1 MKIYFKFIILF
12 ALFLNFSY
20 AKNISFDFLNNLPR
34 STSKDYYIWKYLD
47 NNITTKQA
55 YILMSQVYNMNKKLF
70 IKFAK
75 KINNPNYKKILKCYK
90 MKPNEF
96 FKSDADCI
104 KIGFSIYDATKISK
118 QKLKIIENI
127 EQNKYPNFY
136 QSLRIISDKNPF
148 KKLMKSNK
156 DIFFK
161 VFNKVGSAYREKY
174 FNHTIP
180 KNKLKDLISDKK
192 FNQTIKLIV
201 TNPKLNYLQ
210 KSLLNINSNK
220 LDANSIFFLGLN
232 ALRFNQNKKA
242 LKYFKQAKIKYYFR
256 FDKDKVL
263 FWQYLITKNKDY
275 LQKLSKSFE
284 INIYSLYAS
293 ELLSIPYKKV
303 ISNLHCENIKPH
315 ENIKNPFAW
324 LHLLNKIDKK
334 ETNLTKMAK
343 NFKSCKELPYKAF
356 VLTKLNYKN
365 NYFIMPYKKYINNY
379 NNDEKALIYAIGR
392 QESRFIPSS
401 ISSSYALGIMQ
412 FMPFLAKATAKQK
425 KIKDF
430 DLDMMFDP
438 KISYTFSANYINYLK
453 KHLNNP
459 LLIAYAYNGGIGF
472 TKRLLKEGFFK
483 KGKYEPFL
491 SMELIPYD
499 ESKRYAKK
507 VLANYIIY
515 KKLLGK
521 PIKITTLFQKLQTS
535 L

>member
-1 MKIYFKFIILF
+1 MRIYFKFIILF
-12 ALFLNFSY
+12 VLFLSFSY
-20 AKNISFDFLNNLPR
+20 AKNISFASLNNLPR

-55 YILMSQVYNMNKKLF
+55 YALMSQVYNMNKKLF

-75 KINNPNYKKILKCYK
+75 RINKPIYKKILKCYE
-90 MKPNEF
+90 MKPNDF

-136 QSLRIISDKNPF
+136 QSLQIISDKKPF

-161 VFNKVGSAYREKY
+161 VFNQVGSVYREKY
-174 FNHTIP
+174 FNHIIP
-180 KNKLKDLISDKK
+180 KNKLKDLISDKR
-192 FNQTIKLIV
+192 FNQTIQLIM
-201 TNPKLNYLQ
+201 TDPKLNYLQ
-210 KSLLNINSNK
+210 KSLLNINSSK
-220 LDANSIFFLGLN
+220 LYANSIFFLGLN
-232 ALRFNQNKKA
+232 ALKFNQNKKA
-242 LKYFKQAKIKYYFR
+242 LKYLKQAKRKYYFR

-263 FWQYLITKNKDY
+263 FWQYLITKNKNY

-293 ELLSIPYKKV
+293 ELLSIPHKKV
-303 ISNLHCENIKPH
+303 ISNLYCKNIKPH
-315 ENIKNPFAW
+315 ENIKNPFVW
-324 LHLLNKIDKK
+324 LRLLNQIDNKD
-334 ETNLTKMAK
+334 TNLTKMVK

-365 NYFIMPYKKYINNY
+365 DYFIMPYKKYINNL
-379 NNDEKALIYAIGR
+379 NINTKALIYAIGR

-425 KIKDF
+425 KIKNF
-430 DLDMMFDP
+430 DLDMMFNP
-438 KISYTFSANYINYLK
+438 KISYTFSINYIKYLK
-453 KHLNNP
+453 KHLKNP

-491 SMELIPYD
+491 SMELIPYN
-499 ESKRYAKK
+499 ESKRYGKK

-515 KKLLGK
+515 KELLGK
-521 PIKITTLFQKLQTS
+521 PVKLTTLFQKLQTS